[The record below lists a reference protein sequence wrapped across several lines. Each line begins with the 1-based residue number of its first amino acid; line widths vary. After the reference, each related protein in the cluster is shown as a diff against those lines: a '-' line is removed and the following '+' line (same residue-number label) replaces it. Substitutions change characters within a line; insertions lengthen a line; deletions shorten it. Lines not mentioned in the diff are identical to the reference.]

1 MVSDLDTS
9 VRMRPCSRES
19 RLLAFL
25 NLQERNKGDCIMT
38 ELLKAIGKH
47 VAREIKSQ
55 PEPPE
60 RTEQMLFMYNRVD
73 RRTKA
78 YKDWITGKLSL
89 SEAYAMAKDAS

>member
-1 MVSDLDTS
+1 MQIAFYDLDADVYQRANGLVGMVSDLDTS

-47 VAREIKSQ
+47 VAR
-55 PEPPE
+55 
-60 RTEQMLFMYNRVD
+60 RN
-73 RRTKA
+73 A
-78 YKDWITGKLSL
+78 
-89 SEAYAMAKDAS
+89 